1 MEKNIKLC
9 KVVLNYNVEYYI
21 AANDNKSETA
31 IDNARKNLDF
41 KLKETLGDTFDFV
54 NAYVKSEKQ
63 ISYKVEEE
71 VSKSEELVEVLKP

>member
-1 MEKNIKLC
+1 MGKNIKLC

-31 IDNARKNLDF
+31 IDNARKNIDF

-63 ISYKVEEE
+63 VSYKDEEE
-71 VSKSEELVEVLKP
+71 VAKSEELVEVLKP